1 MTDNPQ
7 KRSPTPEER
16 IAKLEQNRY
25 RMFGIVNA
33 LNVIIADLVC
43 EQYLF
48 AEEYPDEAL
57 KQLRKNWLLAPQM
70 ATKGAR
76 STDPAESDLIEQEF
90 RDAVDLLTNTTA
102 GRLQFHRPR
111 KKPDPDPGEH

>member
-1 MTDNPQ
+1 MTDNQ
-7 KRSPTPEER
+7 KRPPTLEER

-43 EQYLF
+43 EQHLF
-48 AEEYPDEAL
+48 AAEYPDEML
-57 KQLRKNWLLAPQM
+57 KVLKKNWLAAPRT

-76 STDPAESDLIEQEF
+76 LTDPAESDAIEQDF
-90 RDAVDLLTNTTA
+90 QDAVDLLTSTIA
-102 GRLQFHRPR
+102 ARLRQHRPR
-111 KKPDPDPGEH
+111 KQLDPDPDER